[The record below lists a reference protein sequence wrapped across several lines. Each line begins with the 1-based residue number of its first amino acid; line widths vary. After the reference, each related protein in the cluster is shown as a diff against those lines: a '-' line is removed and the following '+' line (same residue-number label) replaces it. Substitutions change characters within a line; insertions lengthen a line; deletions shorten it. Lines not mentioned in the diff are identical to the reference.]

1 MRPVQGRDIVRS
13 FLKMGI
19 KIPRCACIVVAL
31 VGYRFQ
37 VAYLAI
43 IQGPTAIITC
53 AVYRITFYV
62 ILDNVY
68 AVRNIYNDSRNAVPF
83 DSYMVEQF
91 HFPLPPSLS
100 FILYAVVNRG
110 LAFPGSFSQTVIKLL
125 RSSFP
130 NCIYTTKLSA
140 PSSLALK
147 SVRFSSSYCSKISV
161 ASFSMSCSMYP
172 TSKTLLSALRQVSRG
187 THSIFGVG

>member
-1 MRPVQGRDIVRS
+1 MLIYWPCRPPNSRTAGWMRPVQGRDIVRS

-31 VGYRFQ
+31 VCYRFQ

-83 DSYMVEQF
+83 DSYMVELF
-91 HFPLPPSLS
+91 RFPLPPSLS

-130 NCIYTTKLSA
+130 NCI
-140 PSSLALK
+140 
-147 SVRFSSSYCSKISV
+147 
-161 ASFSMSCSMYP
+161 
-172 TSKTLLSALRQVSRG
+172 
-187 THSIFGVG
+187 